1 MLQLLSEIR
10 AVMVN
15 KKISFQKLG
24 ELIHKDAATVARQL
38 DASKS
43 NPTLASIMQIV
54 DAIGARL
61 VVQTEESVMAIQEAD
76 LHIYRQQIADMSLEI
91 SRLRDMVADKDAR
104 IARRDAILEDQH
116 HELMRLR
123 EAVDHKDAALDR
135 LVERQEELYKKLL
148 EK

>member
-1 MLQLLSEIR
+1 MMHLLSEIR
-10 AVMVN
+10 AVMIN
-15 KKISFQKLG
+15 KGISMQKLG
-24 ELIHKDAATVARQL
+24 DMIHKDAATIARQL
-38 DASKS
+38 DANKA

-76 LHIYRQQIADMSLEI
+76 LHVYRQQIADMGDEI
-91 SRLRDMVADKDAR
+91 SRLREVIADKDAR
-104 IARRDAILEDQH
+104 IARRDAILDDQH